1 MTAAP
6 HSARTAVAI
15 AGLLLFAAL
24 FAWLG
29 SWQLR
34 RADENRAL
42 AEQFAAGGSAMLLG
56 DPPALLTG
64 ANRFHRVQ
72 VRGAY
77 VAAPQF
83 LLDNMLHDGVA
94 GYQVLTALRVEG
106 SARKMIVNRGWVGSG
121 SDRRTLPD
129 VSASTEPRTITGR
142 IERLP
147 QPGMR
152 LGEPAAAPTPAQASE
167 SVTVVEYPTMAELAT
182 RLDQPL
188 FDYQLLLDPAGPG
201 GYARDWQAPG
211 IGPERNLVYAGQWLL
226 LAVGAFGA
234 AVTIAI
240 RTFRRRP

>member
-1 MTAAP
+1 MR
-6 HSARTAVAI
+6 HRARTAVAI

-42 AEQFAAGGSAMLLG
+42 AEQFAAGGSATLLG
-56 DPPALLTG
+56 DPPALLTDV
-64 ANRFHRVQ
+64 NRFHRVQ

-94 GYQVLTALRVEG
+94 GYHVLTVLRVEG

-121 SDRRTLPD
+121 SDRGTLPD
-129 VSASTEPRTITGR
+129 VSASTELRTITGR

-147 QPGMR
+147 QPGIR
-152 LGEPAAAPTPAQASE
+152 LGEPVAPTSAQATE
-167 SVTVVEYPTMAELAT
+167 SVAVVEYPTMAELAA

-188 FDYQLLLDPAGPG
+188 FDYQLLLDPAEPG
-201 GYARDWQAPG
+201 GYARDWRAPG
-211 IGPERNLVYAGQWLL
+211 VGPERNLVYAGQWLL
-226 LAVGAFGA
+226 LAIGALGA